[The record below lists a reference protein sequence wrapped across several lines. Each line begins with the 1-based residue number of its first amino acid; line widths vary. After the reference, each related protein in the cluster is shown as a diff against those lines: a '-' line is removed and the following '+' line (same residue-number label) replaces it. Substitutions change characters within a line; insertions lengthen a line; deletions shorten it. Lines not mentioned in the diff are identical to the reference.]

1 MWRKSRAEKSQAP
14 AMLRG
19 IIWAAVFAWAFVI
32 AVGNAFNLP
41 EKLAST
47 LFAAIVIALYVALK
61 CSKRKPEAVTLRWTV
76 LTLLPFIVWFVLYH
90 LFGRVDLDAI
100 LFHVRYDVG
109 SNRVTSEI
117 LSDVVVAL
125 IPFALMLVSWWRLQM
140 RSSALALGNRLL
152 PVVLLAG
159 NPLMWIATREVMAST
174 IKPVVDLGHEY
185 VVPQGKPAA
194 VKKNL
199 VHIFVESAEATFWDE
214 DRFGDVAAPLKRLSE
229 RGWTATGI
237 EQVAMTGWTLAGQ
250 VSSTCGVPLFPLGV
264 INSND
269 YDVVE
274 KIMPDATCLGD
285 VLAQD
290 GYLNVFMKGASLNF
304 AGTRGFAQ
312 SHGYQ
317 RLLGFEELRDR
328 LPKRDNYWGLHDEDL
343 LAAARSEIETLR
355 AAGKPFSLTMTTIGG
370 HAPEGYVSP
379 ICETETFVADQSSN
393 TLKAFACTNLLLE
406 RFVDRLQEDGLLENT
421 LVVLQSDHLA
431 MRNEVYDLLEAKERR
446 GMFMVLGS
454 DRHQNQ
460 PKAASS
466 LDIFPTILE
475 ELGYTPPA
483 GRAGLG
489 YSLRNDDVTF
499 VGKFGVGQLDHAIGT
514 ATELRDRL
522 WGLIDTSS

>member
-1 MWRKSRAEKSQAP
+1 
-14 AMLRG
+14 MLRG
-19 IIWAAVFAWAFVI
+19 ILWSAVFAWAFV
-32 AVGNAFNLP
+32 VTLGNAFELP
-41 EKLAST
+41 ERVASA
-47 LFAAIVIALYVALK
+47 LFAAIILVLYVALK
-61 CSKRKPEAVTLRWTV
+61 GSKKKPEAVKLRWTV
-76 LTLLPFIVWFVLYH
+76 LALLPFVVWFVLYH
-90 LFGRVDLDAI
+90 LFGRVDVDAI

-109 SNRVTSEI
+109 SNRVAGEI
-117 LSDVVVAL
+117 ATDVVLAL

-140 RSSALALGNRLL
+140 RSSVLALGNRIL
-152 PVVLLAG
+152 PVLLLAG

-174 IKPVVDLGHEY
+174 ADPVVDLGCEY
-185 VVPQGKPAA
+185 VVPSGQPVAA
-194 VKKNL
+194 KKNL
-199 VHIFVESAEATFWDE
+199 IHVFVESAEATFWDE
-214 DRFGDVAAPLKRLSE
+214 TRFGNVAAPLKRLSK

-237 EQVAMTGWTLAGQ
+237 EQVAMSGWTLAGQ

-274 KIMPDATCLGD
+274 KIMPDAKCLGD

-312 SHGYQ
+312 THGYQ
-317 RLLGFEELRDR
+317 RLLGFEELRDG

-343 LAAARSEIETLR
+343 LTAARSEIETLR
-355 AAGKPFSLTMTTIGG
+355 AAGKPFSLTITTIGG

-379 ICETETFVADQSSN
+379 SCETEDLVTKQPSK

-406 RFVDRLQEDGLLENT
+406 RFINRLREDGLLENT
-421 LVVLQSDHLA
+421 VVVLQSDHLA
-431 MRNEVYDLLEAKERR
+431 MRNEAYDLLQADERR
-446 GMFMVLGS
+446 NMFMVLGS
-454 DRHQNQ
+454 DRQQNQ

-475 ELGYTPPA
+475 ELGYALPA

-489 YSLRNDDVTF
+489 YSLRNDQNTF
-499 VGKFGVGQLDHAIGT
+499 VGQFGVGQVDQAIDA

-522 WGLIDTSS
+522 WGLVDKSS